1 MSDNISANDIKYLPV
16 ELNGTIYDVPI
27 SSFFTEDNIKTAIDR
42 INNEKKKK
50 EKENSENPKDK
61 AKNKNKIVV
70 KLPSQTPGSVSSSP
84 PPGSVSSSPPPG
96 SLSASSPPFQT
107 KSLSAS
113 PPPPPFYPGH
123 TPISQNTPIFRNMIS
138 PPPYQFGWNLPMP
151 MPMPIPMPMP
161 MPMPIPI
168 PIPQQ
173 QLKPQIVLQPQIIL
187 QPNNSINYE
196 TSDGLKLCKTHDDK
210 WYYLYNNKWFYLT
223 RDIGFIDKTDVRF
236 TILRQPYGKYSYVNQ
251 I

>member
-1 MSDNISANDIKYLPV
+1 MSDTISANDIKYLPV

-27 SSFFTEDNIKTAIDR
+27 SSFFTKKTNDAISGKK
-42 INNEKKKK
+42 INVSEK
-50 EKENSENPKDK
+50 EKEKSKKIKNPD
-61 AKNKNKIVV
+61 IVV
-70 KLPSQTPGSVSSSP
+70 KLPSQTHGSISSSP
-84 PPGSVSSSPPPG
+84 PPRLLSESPPPG
-96 SLSASSPPFQT
+96 LLSASSPPFQT

-113 PPPPPFYPGH
+113 PPPPPYKFGCNLFYPNH
-123 TPISQNTPIFRNMIS
+123 
-138 PPPYQFGWNLPMP
+138 FGIILPNS
-151 MPMPIPMPMP
+151 IPQ
-161 MPMPIPI
+161 
-168 PIPQQ
+168 PIPQ
-173 QLKPQIVLQPQIIL
+173 PQIVLQPIPQPQIVLQPIPQPQIVL

-196 TSDGLKLCKTHDDK
+196 TSHGLRLCKTHDDK